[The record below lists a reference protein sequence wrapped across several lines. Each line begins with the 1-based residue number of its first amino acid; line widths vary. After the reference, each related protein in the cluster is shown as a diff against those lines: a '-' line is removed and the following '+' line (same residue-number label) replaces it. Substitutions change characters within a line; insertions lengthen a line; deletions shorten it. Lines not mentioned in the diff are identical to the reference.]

1 MRLGRV
7 FKRCWASAGK
17 PQLMSEPAAVPG
29 QAYIERV
36 RAAFS
41 KDESFVECAD
51 GRMII
56 EVTLSDLV
64 QENRHEGGREFTM
77 TEFERFCGVKPITGN
92 YGRKFLYVQVF
103 DRMVKEVP
111 ENEVTELNKNE
122 VKEAVHFWLLDLAGG
137 PHDLVVGSHRQILL
151 DQARGVDK
159 DVPSHSNDW
168 IRTPFYMATPTN
180 TTEDVLRMIETIM
193 HNREPL
199 VWSMLQ

>member
-1 MRLGRV
+1 
-7 FKRCWASAGK
+7 
-17 PQLMSEPAAVPG
+17 MSEAAAVPG

-56 EVTLSDLV
+56 EVTLKDLV
-64 QENRHEGGREFTM
+64 QENRHEGGREFTV
-77 TEFERFCGVKPITGN
+77 TEFERFCDIKPITDDR
-92 YGRKFLYVQVF
+92 GRHLLRVQVM

-137 PHDLVVGSHRQILL
+137 RHDLVVGSHRQILL
-151 DQARGVDK
+151 DEARGIHK
-159 DVPSHSNDW
+159 AVPSDDDDW

-180 TTEDVLRMIETIM
+180 TTEDVLRMIETIVQ
-193 HNREPL
+193 NREPL